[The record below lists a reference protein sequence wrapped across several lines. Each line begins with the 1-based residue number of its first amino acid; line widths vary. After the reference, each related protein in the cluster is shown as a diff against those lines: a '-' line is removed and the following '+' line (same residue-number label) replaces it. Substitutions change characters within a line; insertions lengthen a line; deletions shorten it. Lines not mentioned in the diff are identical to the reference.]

1 LDHPQPQKPQRNDL
15 TPHKYEMGNHAS
27 RYYSLVT
34 DYSKRALSDDRD
46 ALRAMSGITQ
56 RFSSLLRYDFL
67 EGMPSRILET
77 CLAFKACKGNS
88 LHRRAGFPS
97 YTWAGWRGALRI
109 PAAFVPHCWIIWY
122 KRSPSGK
129 ISPVRDPEKRHWA
142 HITIVDPPVPLG
154 IDTSRTAPTELSFS
168 PPPLSYHLLQFWTI
182 AIFCKI
188 SKYED
193 FTGNCALVLKDGTKM
208 GPISLD
214 GFEESVFFD
223 SNELYEFILLS
234 SGERYAEYQV
244 MLIEWI
250 DGIAERRGIGSI
262 PDSIVEN
269 SSPPGPV
276 WKEILLG

>member
-1 LDHPQPQKPQRNDL
+1 
-15 TPHKYEMGNHAS
+15 M
-27 RYYSLVT
+27 
-34 DYSKRALSDDRD
+34 DYSKRALSNDRD
-46 ALRAMSGITQ
+46 TLRAMSGITQ

-67 EGMPSRILET
+67 EGLPSHILDV
-77 CLAFKACKGNS
+77 CLAFEACQGNS
-88 LHRRAGFPS
+88 LQRRVGFPS

-109 PAAFVPHCWIIWY
+109 RYPYGSVITAVIQHNCWFVWY

-129 ISPVRDPEKRHWA
+129 TSPVRDPENQHWT
-142 HITIVDPPVPLG
+142 HLTSGRSFDPPVPLG
-154 IDTSRTAPTELSFS
+154 IDTSRTAPTGLSFS
-168 PPPLSYHLLQFWTI
+168 PRPLSYHLLQFWTI

-193 FTGNCALVLKDGTKM
+193 FTGNCTLVLKDGTKM

-223 SNELYEFILLS
+223 SNEPYEFILLS
-234 SGERYAEYQV
+234 RGERHSEYRV

-262 PDSIVEN
+262 PNGIVED
-269 SSPPGPV
+269 SFPPGPV
-276 WKEILLG
+276 WKETLLG